1 MSVESISLPIFLS
14 YVAGLRLKII
24 TRGLKLDD

>member
-24 TRGLKLDD
+24 TPGLKLDD